1 MSSNFLIY
9 KEDSE
14 KYKDTLTNI
23 KNNNNISSGKEIKEI
38 YSSSNAIKNI
48 SPSLIFHINDEKKTI
63 FPKFNI
69 NNEEVLK
76 DFNINSVKDSIPK
89 FEKFESNNNNNNNNN
104 DNSNNSD
111 NEENE
116 EDEYEILEPEN
127 IEEDP
132 RLELDK
138 ENLLKGFKFGMDPFD
153 MNIKFTKNKDDED
166 ENNKYNIE
174 FKSLQENLQEL
185 FDIQLK

>member
-9 KEDSE
+9 KDDSE
-14 KYKDTLTNI
+14 KYKNILTNI
-23 KNNNNISSGKEIKEI
+23 KNNNNISLGKEIKEI

-48 SPSLIFHINDEKKTI
+48 SPSLIIHLNDEKKTI
-63 FPKFNI
+63 FQKFNI
-69 NNEEVLK
+69 NNEEILK
-76 DFNINSVKDSIPK
+76 EFNINSVKDSIPK
-89 FEKFESNNNNNNNNN
+89 FEKIQTENNEN
-104 DNSNNSD
+104 NSNSSE

-116 EDEYEILEPEN
+116 EDEYEILENEN

-132 RLELDK
+132 RLDLDK

-153 MNIKFTKNKDDED
+153 MNIKFSKNKDEDD

>member
-1 MSSNFLIY
+1 MSSNFLIF

-14 KYKDTLTNI
+14 KYKDILTNI
-23 KNNNNISSGKEIKEI
+23 KNNKNFSLGNEIKEI

-48 SPSLIFHINDEKKTI
+48 SPSLITHINDEKKTI

-89 FEKFESNNNNNNNNN
+89 FEKFESNNNNKDNEN
-104 DNSNNSD
+104 NSNNSD
-111 NEENE
+111 DEENE

-153 MNIKFTKNKDDED
+153 MNINFTKNKDDDD
-166 ENNKYNIE
+166 ENKYNIE